1 MDLPFMTTHHHPI
14 TLLAD
19 WWKRHELQ
27 LTIMKSRVMFL
38 GIALAPRFLYTITA
52 TARIFP

>member
-1 MDLPFMTTHHHPI
+1 MTTHHHPI

-19 WWKRHELQ
+19 RWTRHELQ

-52 TARIFP
+52 TVRMFP

>member
-1 MDLPFMTTHHHPI
+1 MDLPFMTTHHHLI

-19 WWKRHELQ
+19 RWTRHELQ

-38 GIALAPRFLYTITA
+38 GIALAPGFLCTITA